1 MVKAWFRRCRRSVP
15 SALTRDAAAPR
26 SDAPSFEEKRAM
38 GAASPPQLS
47 SIVATIGNKDPFDLI
62 QANGC
67 EGS

>member
-1 MVKAWFRRCRRSVP
+1 
-15 SALTRDAAAPR
+15 
-26 SDAPSFEEKRAM
+26 M